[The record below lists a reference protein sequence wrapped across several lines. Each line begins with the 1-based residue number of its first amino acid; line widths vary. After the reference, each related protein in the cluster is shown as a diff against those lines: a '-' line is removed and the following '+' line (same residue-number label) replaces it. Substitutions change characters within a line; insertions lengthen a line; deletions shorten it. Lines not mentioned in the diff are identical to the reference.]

1 MSLSGLAIENHK
13 FTTIIIALL
22 VVFGITSILTMPRSE
37 DPLVIPLGT
46 NVIVIYPGAS
56 PGELEEL
63 VIQPIEEAVNE
74 LEDIKKLASVAR
86 DGYALVEI
94 EFEAGV
100 DMDDKYSRI
109 VQKVN
114 GIRDNL
120 PENIADLEI
129 WRWSISDVAIL
140 QLSIISELA
149 SYRELEKEADLLKDL
164 LEKQPGVKKVEIS
177 AFPEQEVRI
186 AVDLERMA
194 QYGIPLTEVER
205 AIAAANA
212 NIPGGYIDIGARR
225 FTIKTSGSFE
235 SLDDI
240 RKVAVRSDGQQ
251 ILYIDDIADVHFD
264 YDDKSHLARVNGERS
279 VFVTVKQKE
288 RTNIF
293 SVMDGVKS
301 AISEYETELPAKM
314 ELKTVFDQSES
325 VSRRLNGFFGNL
337 FQGLFLVGLVVLLV
351 SSFRTSVIVI
361 LAIPISILVGLG
373 LLDLSDYGLQ
383 QMTIAGLVIALGLLV
398 DNAIVVTDN
407 ITRFMR
413 KGEAPNEAAVKGT
426 AQISWAIISSTV
438 TTVLAFIPM
447 IMLPG
452 VTGDFIRSMP
462 ATVIFTLIAS
472 LIISLTLTPYLSSRF
487 IKPGS
492 VHRTRKPR
500 RILDSFIAGH
510 YRKVLET
517 GLRRPKVVL
526 LLAAIVFLG
535 SLMLFPVI
543 GVSFFPKAE
552 KPQFMINIDLPEGTN
567 LAQTDEAAAY
577 VDSTLE
583 NRDDIRHWAT
593 NVGAGNPRIY
603 YNMFQKSSA
612 SNHAQVYVELN
623 NTDLASLRTTI
634 SDLRKEFK
642 RYPGAEIRVKE
653 LEQGPPIEA
662 PIAIRVIGENMDT
675 LRSIAADVERI
686 IASVPG
692 TINIDNPLGT
702 SKTDLRVRINREKAA
717 SAGVL
722 LVDIDRTVRA
732 AIAGLTITN
741 YYDADGKEYDIVVKL
756 PDKEEDKLTAF
767 DRIYIPSHLGKPV
780 PLKQLASLEFAAS
793 PTRINRY
800 NLNRNVMVTADV
812 IGATNANEATMKVI
826 EQLDEYDWHKGY
838 YYRVAGEFES
848 RQESFGGMGRAVII
862 ALVAIFAVLVLQFR
876 SYIQPLI
883 VFAAIPLALVGSILA
898 LFITGNTFSF
908 TAFIGI
914 TSLVGI
920 VINNSIILID
930 YINQLRRRGVEAL
943 EAIKKAG
950 QTRFAPILLT
960 TLTTIGGLL
969 PLTLQGGTLWAPMGW
984 AIIGGLA
991 VSTFLTLLVVPALY
1005 RVIAARKPIE

>member
-1 MSLSGLAIENHK
+1 MSLSRLAIENHK

-22 VVFGITSILTMPRSE
+22 VIFGITSILTMPRSE
-37 DPLVIPLGT
+37 DPLVTPPGT

-56 PGELEEL
+56 PEELEEL
-63 VIQPIEEAVNE
+63 VIQPIEEVVNE

-100 DMDDKYSRI
+100 DMDDKYSQI

-114 GIRDNL
+114 GIRDEL

-140 QLSIISELA
+140 QLGIISEFA
-149 SYRELEKEADLLKDL
+149 TYRELEKEAELLKDL
-164 LEKQPGVKKVEIS
+164 LEKQPGVKKIEIS

-186 AVDLERMA
+186 AVNLERMA
-194 QYGIPLTEVER
+194 QYGISLSEVEG
-205 AIAAANA
+205 AIVSANA
-212 NIPGGYIDIGARR
+212 NIPGGHIDIGTRR
-225 FTIKTSGSFE
+225 FTIKTSGPFE
-235 SLDDI
+235 SLDEI
-240 RKVAVRSDGQQ
+240 RKVAVRSDRQQ
-251 ILYIDDIADVHFD
+251 ILYVDDIADVHFD
-264 YDDKSHLARVNGERS
+264 YDDKNHIARVNGDRA

-301 AISEYETELPAKM
+301 AIADFQSKMPAKM

-325 VSRRLNGFFGNL
+325 VARRLNSFFGNL

-351 SSFRTSVIVI
+351 SSLRTAGIVI

-413 KGEAPNEAAVKGT
+413 RGEAPREAAVKGT

-438 TTVLAFIPM
+438 TTVLAFFPM

-462 ATVIFTLIAS
+462 ATVIFTLVAS
-472 LIISLTLTPYLSSRF
+472 LMISLTLTPYLSSRF
-487 IKPGS
+487 IKPAS
-492 VHRTRKPR
+492 VNQIRKSR

-517 GLRRPKVVL
+517 GLNRPKMVL
-526 LLAAIVFLG
+526 LLATIVFLG

-552 KPQFMINIDLPEGTN
+552 KPQFMINIDLPDGAN
-567 LAQTDEAAAY
+567 LAQTDAVAAY
-577 VDSTLE
+577 VDSTLQK
-583 NRDDIRHWAT
+583 RDDIRHWAT
-593 NVGAGNPRIY
+593 NIGAGNPRIY

-612 SNHAQVYVELN
+612 SNHAQIYVELK
-623 NTDLASLRTTI
+623 NTDLASLRTAI
-634 SDLRKEFK
+634 SELRKEFWQ
-642 RYPGAEIRVKE
+642 YPGAEIRVKE

-662 PIAIRVIGENMDT
+662 PIAIRIIGENMDT
-675 LRSIAADVERI
+675 LRSIAADVEQV

-702 SKTDLRVRINREKAA
+702 SKTDLRVKINREKAA
-717 SAGVL
+717 SAGVP
-722 LVDIDRTVRA
+722 LVEIDRTVRA
-732 AIAGLTITN
+732 AMAGLAITGYN
-741 YYDADGKEYDIVVKL
+741 DASGKEYDIVVKL
-756 PDKEEDKLTAF
+756 PDKEGDKLTAF
-767 DRIYIPSHLGKPV
+767 DRIYISSHAGKLV
-780 PLKQLASLEFAAS
+780 PLKQVASLEFASS

-800 NLNRNVMVTADV
+800 NLNRNVMITADV
-812 IGATNANEATMKVI
+812 IGTTNANEATMKVI
-826 EQLDEYDWHKGY
+826 EQLEEYDLPKGY
-838 YYRVAGEFES
+838 YYLVAGELES

-862 ALVAIFAVLVLQFR
+862 ALLAIFAVLVLQFR

-883 VFAAIPLALVGSILA
+883 VYAAIPLALVGSILA

-920 VINNSIILID
+920 VINNSIILVD
-930 YINQLRRRGVEAL
+930 YVNQLRRRGMEAL

-960 TLTTIGGLL
+960 TFTTIGGLL

-984 AIIGGLA
+984 AIIGGLI
-991 VSTFLTLLVVPALY
+991 VSTFLTLLVVPVLY
-1005 RVIAARKPIE
+1005 RVIAARKPID